1 LNWCEFS
8 VLRHYCKHLEGNGLN
23 FGIKP
28 VVLAFCVLCAGC
40 LPAQQRAADRQQSAA
55 DKLIAEGHYLR
66 AQPLVQEALGR
77 NPKDVHSLAQESI
90 LRWAFYQENEFLA
103 EAQKVAAAADNSA
116 EAHAQLANALGEKLA
131 SGSAGM
137 MARMSA
143 ARGFRKEAERTLEL
157 NPGNADALQDMAE
170 FYWHAPKFAGGDKEK
185 ARQMVEQ
192 LMRVDSVRAYAL
204 RAEFAADATDTSARK
219 SAVEAIWQQ
228 AVSARPD
235 SYRARTGLAE
245 SYLAEGGDKLRLAE
259 MEAKKAVALNASR
272 IGGYR
277 LLADVY
283 ATEGRWSDLDAVLR
297 QSRAQVPDDL
307 SPMYEAAQSILVTN
321 AARQLGRAETYLRD
335 YLQQPTEGQ
344 EPTLGAAHWRL
355 GLVLE
360 KEGKKSDAVRELQ
373 TAVNMDPSLDG
384 AKKDLKRLR

>member
-1 LNWCEFS
+1 M
-8 VLRHYCKHLEGNGLN
+8 N

-103 EAQKVAAAADNSA
+103 EAQKVVVAADNSA

-170 FYWHAPKFAGGDKEK
+170 YYWHAPEFAGGDKEK
-185 ARQMVEQ
+185 ARQMVER

-204 RAEFAADATDTSARK
+204 RAEFAADATDTAARK

-228 AVSARPD
+228 AVAARPD
-235 SYRARTGLAE
+235 SYRARAGLAQ

-297 QSRAQVPDDL
+297 QARAQVPDDL
-307 SPMYEAAQSILVTN
+307 SPMYEAAQSVLVTN

-335 YLQQPTEGQ
+335 YLQQPAEGQ